1 MNFIK
6 NNRNK
11 FVAVLSLVIV
21 IGLLTIASSFDKDK
35 VIFEDL
41 RNEKSDTVSSQWY
54 YIGSSPHVALSLAVS
69 DSVSAKCEIFWK
81 AGNDERVT
89 LATIDTM
96 GAGTKTG
103 ASPVIVGKP
112 LRGYGAHNPGANGGD
127 TNLIP
132 GANYIKVKIT
142 CNDAG
147 TDSSAT
153 NYVRVRVLTAD

>member
-1 MNFIK
+1 MNFLK
-6 NNRNK
+6 QNRNN
-11 FVAVLSLVIV
+11 FIAVFSMIVV
-21 IGLLTIASSFDKDK
+21 IGLLLTAASFDNDEDMF
-35 VIFEDL
+35 VDL
-41 RNEKSDTVSSQWY
+41 RNEKGDTVSSNWY
-54 YIGSSPHVALSLAVS
+54 YVGGASNVALSLAVS
-69 DSVSAKCEIFWK
+69 DSVSAKAEIFWK
-81 AGNDERVT
+81 AGNVERVA

-103 ASPVIVGKP
+103 ATPVIVGKP

-132 GANYIKVKIT
+132 GGNYIKVKIT
-142 CNDAG
+142 INDAG